1 MLRRVGSSTATEPG
15 SSHEKGVVSGARAI
29 PAGTRAIP
37 GLFGAEKEAYEHK
50 ARPRK
55 VGKAGDTA
63 VARATRKAAGGKTKH
78 HHPWCYQST
87 TGAAG
92 VWSGVDSAAAGFCRE
107 EAGGDRELRSVV
119 ERAVDVDEDGVFRN
133 IVAFL

>member
-15 SSHEKGVVSGARAI
+15 SCHEKGVVAGARAT

-55 VGKAGDTA
+55 VGKAGDAA
-63 VARATRKAAGGKTKH
+63 VARATRTAAGGKREHHH

-87 TGAAG
+87 TEAAG
-92 VWSGVDSAAAGFCRE
+92 VWSGVDSAAAEFCRD

-119 ERAVDVDEDGVFRN
+119 ER
-133 IVAFL
+133 